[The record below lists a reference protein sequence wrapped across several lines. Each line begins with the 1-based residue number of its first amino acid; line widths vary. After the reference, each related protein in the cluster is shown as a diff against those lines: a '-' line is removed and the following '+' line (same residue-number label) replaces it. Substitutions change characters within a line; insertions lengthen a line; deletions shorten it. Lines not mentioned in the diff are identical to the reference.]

1 MPVGDRQPVE
11 LLMDDE
17 AWKREPARIAN
28 DEFGH
33 DVHWDPGAQERWTC
47 TRCGNCVLRVGC
59 NIYGSAVRET
69 CEEGQ
74 RQRAEYEQIMEEQR

>member
-1 MPVGDRQPVE
+1 MPVGDRQPIE
-11 LLMDDE
+11 LLEDE
-17 AWKREPARIAN
+17 AAWKREPVRIAN
-28 DEFGH
+28 DELGH

-47 TRCGNCVLRVGC
+47 SRCGNCVLRVGC

-74 RQRAEYEQIMEEQR
+74 AQRAAYEQIMAGRR